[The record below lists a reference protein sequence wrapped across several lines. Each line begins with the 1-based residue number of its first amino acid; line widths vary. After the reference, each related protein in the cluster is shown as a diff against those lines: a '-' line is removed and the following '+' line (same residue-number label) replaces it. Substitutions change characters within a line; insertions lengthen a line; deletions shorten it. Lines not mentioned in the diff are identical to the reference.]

1 MPVYHYRA
9 VTATNEILTGSREA
23 ADEQS
28 LARELQSQ
36 GQILLEVGGAPR
48 RSLGL
53 RRQRH
58 LLKTSDL
65 ALLTRS
71 LAIMLNAGMPLDRA
85 LATLVQLLSR
95 PRQQHLVEDI
105 RERVRGGGT
114 LADALEAQ
122 SGVFSGFYINM
133 VRAGE
138 SGGALETVLAR
149 LADHLEGAQ
158 ALRSTLISAL
168 IYPIILLTLSVV
180 SVVVLLLYV
189 VPQFTD
195 LFASAGEALPWS
207 TQMVISAGDVLRA
220 YWWAMLTGLL
230 AFLLGLQWMFSDP
243 RRRRYWDRLVLRL
256 PQVRELVQRVEVARF
271 SRTLGTLVQNGVPLL
286 EGLRI
291 TTTTLTNQIM
301 AEGLRAAS
309 ESLKSGGG
317 LSNPLAATGLL
328 PPLALQLIRLG
339 EETGD
344 LQPML
349 HKIADIYDEEVRTAV
364 QRLLALLEPLLI
376 ITLGLLV
383 AGIIV
388 SILVA
393 ILGVQGLAFG

>member
-1 MPVYHYRA
+1 MPIYHYRA
-9 VTATNEILTGSREA
+9 VTGNNEVVNGTREA
-23 ADEQS
+23 PDERS
-28 LARELQSQ
+28 LARDIQGQ
-36 GQILLEVGGAPR
+36 GQILLEISGTPK
-48 RSLGL
+48 RSMGFK
-53 RRQRH
+53 RPNR
-58 LLKTSDL
+58 LLSTADL

-71 LAIMLNAGMPLDRA
+71 LAIMLNAGMPLDRG
-85 LATLVQLLSR
+85 LATLVQLMTR
-95 PRQQHLVEDI
+95 PRQQRLIEDI

-114 LADALEAQ
+114 LGDALEAQ

-138 SGGALETVLAR
+138 AGGALETVLTR
-149 LADHLEGAQ
+149 LADHLDGAQ

-168 IYPIILLTLSVV
+168 IYPIILLTLSIA
-180 SVVVLLLYV
+180 SVVILLLYV
-189 VPQFTD
+189 VPQFSD
-195 LFASAGEALPWS
+195 LFAGAGEALPLS
-207 TQMVISAGDVLRA
+207 TQMVISAGDILRA

-230 AFLLGLQWMFSDP
+230 ALLLGIQWMLSDP
-243 RRRRYWDRLVLRL
+243 RRRRVWDQLLLRL
-256 PQVRELVQRVEVARF
+256 PRVRGLIQRVEVARF

-301 AEGLRAAS
+301 AEGLRDAT

-339 EETGD
+339 EETGE

-364 QRLLALLEPLLI
+364 QRLLAVLEPLLI

>member
-1 MPVYHYRA
+1 
-9 VTATNEILTGSREA
+9 
-23 ADEQS
+23 
-28 LARELQSQ
+28 
-36 GQILLEVGGAPR
+36 
-48 RSLGL
+48 
-53 RRQRH
+53 
-58 LLKTSDL
+58 
-65 ALLTRS
+65 
-71 LAIMLNAGMPLDRA
+71 
-85 LATLVQLLSR
+85 
-95 PRQQHLVEDI
+95 
-105 RERVRGGGT
+105 
-114 LADALEAQ
+114 
-122 SGVFSGFYINM
+122 
-133 VRAGE
+133 
-138 SGGALETVLAR
+138 
-149 LADHLEGAQ
+149 
-158 ALRSTLISAL
+158 
-168 IYPIILLTLSVV
+168 
-180 SVVVLLLYV
+180 
-189 VPQFTD
+189 
-195 LFASAGEALPWS
+195 
-207 TQMVISAGDVLRA
+207 
-220 YWWAMLTGLL
+220 MLTGLL

-256 PQVRELVQRVEVARF
+256 PRVRELVQRVEVARF

>member
-1 MPVYHYRA
+1 MPIYHYRA
-9 VTATNEILTGSREA
+9 VTSNNEVVNGSREA
-23 ADEQS
+23 ADEHM
-28 LARELQSQ
+28 LAREIQAQ
-36 GQILLEVGGAPR
+36 GQILLEISDAPKRSFSFRHR
-48 RSLGL
+48 RAPLSTG
-53 RRQRH
+53 
-58 LLKTSDL
+58 DL

-85 LATLVQLLSR
+85 LATLVQLVDR
-95 PRQQHLVEDI
+95 PRQKQLVEDI

-122 SGVFSGFYINM
+122 SGTFSRFYVNM

-138 SGGALETVLAR
+138 AGGALETVLAR
-149 LADHLEGAQ
+149 LADHLDGAQ
-158 ALRSTLISAL
+158 SLRNTLISAL

-180 SVVVLLLYV
+180 SVVILLLYV

-195 LFASAGEALPWS
+195 LFASAGEALPMS
-207 TQMVISAGDVLRA
+207 TQIVIAAGDILRA
-220 YWWAMLTGLL
+220 YWWLMLTGLL
-230 AFLLGLQWMFSDP
+230 VFLLGLQWMFADP
-243 RRRRYWDRLVLRL
+243 GRRRLWDRLMLRL
-256 PQVRELVQRVEVARF
+256 PRVRELVQRVEVARF

-291 TTTTLTNQIM
+291 TTTTLSNQIM
-301 AEGLRAAS
+301 AEGLQEAS

-349 HKIADIYDEEVRTAV
+349 HKIADIYDEEVRIAV
-364 QRLLALLEPLLI
+364 QRLLAILEPLLI
-376 ITLGLLV
+376 VTLGVLV